1 MQTNKKKRKF
11 IKITNRRA
19 LNGVCYKIFRTDNM
33 GRITGKNSAER
44 WSAQTAVE
52 LKPLW
57 EAAENGAGL
66 PFTGACVTVSR
77 PLL

>member
-1 MQTNKKKRKF
+1 
-11 IKITNRRA
+11 
-19 LNGVCYKIFRTDNM
+19 M